1 MELLSKTNDR
11 VFKEMFIRNKSSMAD
26 FLKCI
31 LNIPNDEFEDLE
43 FIDTHSRRGSVLGG
57 EYILDI
63 KVKTKTHIVDVEMQV
78 KRSPVMTQ
86 RIVLYLANMIKDQDL
101 SSINYSNMKKTV
113 SIMIASDHNINNDDR
128 YFHRYNLRDEKDNS
142 LFTDLI
148 EVDIL
153 ELKKLPDKYD
163 GSPLWEWLEFI
174 KTNNEE
180 MMKMLSEKNPKIKKA
195 YDTLLDISCD
205 EAERHAAQQ
214 HEMYLQNEYAIN
226 KERFEQGLK
235 QGIEKKSIEIVKNA
249 IKMNLDIETISKLTG
264 LSKEKIEDFS
274 DPN

>member
-1 MELLSKTNDR
+1 
-11 VFKEMFIRNKSSMAD
+11 MAD

-31 LNIPNDEFEDLE
+31 LNISNEEFEDLE
-43 FIDTHSRRGSVLGG
+43 FIDTHSRRGSILGG

-63 KVKTKTHIVDVEMQV
+63 KVRTKSYIVDVEMQV

-101 SSINYSNMKKTV
+101 SSVNYSNMKKTV
-113 SIMIASDHNINNDDR
+113 SIMIASDHNINDDDR

-163 GSPLWEWLEFI
+163 GSPLWDWLAFI

-180 MMKMLSEKNPKIKKA
+180 TMKMLSEKNPEIEKA
-195 YDTLLDISCD
+195 YDTLLDISSD
-205 EAERHAAQQ
+205 EGERHASQQ
-214 HEMYLQNEYAIN
+214 REMYLQNEAAIN
-226 KERFEQGLK
+226 REKFELGK
-235 QGIEKKSIEIVKNA
+235 QQRNIEIAKSLLSTNMSV
-249 IKMNLDIETISKLTG
+249 EFISEHTG
-264 LSKEKIEDFS
+264 LSLEEIKRLKDE
-274 DPN
+274 

>member
-1 MELLSKTNDR
+1 MSLELLSKTNDR
-11 VFKEMFIRNKSSMAD
+11 VFKEIFTRNKSSMAD

-31 LNIPNDEFEDLE
+31 LNISNEEFEDLE
-43 FIDTHSRRGSVLGG
+43 FIDTHSRRGSILGG

-63 KVKTKTHIVDVEMQV
+63 KVRTKSYIVDVEMQV

-101 SSINYSNMKKTV
+101 NSINYSNMKKTV
-113 SIMIASDHNINNDDR
+113 SIMIAADHNINSDNR
-128 YFHRYNLRDEKDNS
+128 YFHRYNLREEKDNS

-163 GSPLWEWLEFI
+163 GSPLWDWLTFI

-180 MMKMLSEKNPKIKKA
+180 TMKMLSEKNPEIEKA
-195 YDTLLDISCD
+195 YDTLIDMSGD
-205 EAERHAAQQ
+205 EGERHASQQ
-214 HEMYLQNEYAIN
+214 REMYLQNEAAIN
-226 KERFEQGLK
+226 KEKFELGRQ
-235 QGIEKKSIEIVKNA
+235 QRSVEIARNLLN
-249 IKMNLDIETISKLTG
+249 MNLSINQIKEATG
-264 LSKEKIEDFS
+264 LSFEDI
-274 DPN
+274 NRLKNE